1 MVWMARVKNSVQY
14 STAFDCK
21 PETYALRKKLHEEAS
36 LPLIPCTTAM
46 PGFAPSE
53 LFVQSAIHRTPK
65 KVFPDIIN
73 LDSFYGV
80 SDRFRAVLEEFEV
93 GLHQFSEPV
102 DVRYKDGRPSEM
114 IYYNFN
120 PRVHLYNTLI
130 IEQSTAHKAISQ
142 YTNKLKLEPDFRDSV
157 LVADETLI
165 QGHHFW
171 VAPDY
176 YGDWFIS
183 DALKKRLDAIKLKNI
198 EYSKV
203 LVGRR

>member
-1 MVWMARVKNSVQY
+1 MVWFARVKNSVQY
-14 STAFDCK
+14 STAFDCE
-21 PETYALRKKLHEEAS
+21 PDTYRAYRALHDEAN
-36 LPLIPCTTAM
+36 LPSIPGTTA
-46 PGFAPSE
+46 PTGFAPPE
-53 LFVQSAIHRTPK
+53 VFVKTARHSTPK
-65 KVFPDIIN
+65 KIFPDMIN
-73 LDSFYGV
+73 LGYFCGV
-80 SDRFRAVLEEFEV
+80 SDRFRAVLEEFEP
-93 GLHQFSEPV
+93 GLHQFSEPA

-114 IYYNFN
+114 TYYSFN

-130 IEQSTAHKAISQ
+130 IEQSTAHKGISE
-142 YTNKLKLEPDFRDSV
+142 YTNKLELTPDYRDSV
-157 LVADETLI
+157 LVTDEAII

-176 YGDWFIS
+176 YAHWFVS

>member
-21 PETYALRKKLHEEAS
+21 PETYQILRRLHDEANV
-36 LPLIPCTTAM
+36 PQIPCTTTI
-46 PGFAPSE
+46 PGFAPPE
-53 LFVQSAIHRTPK
+53 VFVKTAIHQRPK
-65 KVFPDIIN
+65 KVFPDLIN
-73 LDSFYGV
+73 LSGFYGA
-80 SDRFRAVLEEFEV
+80 SNRFRAVLEEFEP

-120 PRVHLYNTLI
+120 PRIHLYNTLI

-142 YTNKLKLEPDFRDSV
+142 YTNKLILEPDYRDSV
-157 LVADETLI
+157 LVVDEALI
-165 QGHHFW
+165 RGHHFW
-171 VAPDY
+171 VTPDY
-176 YGDWFIS
+176 YASWFVS

-198 EYSKV
+198 EYSRV